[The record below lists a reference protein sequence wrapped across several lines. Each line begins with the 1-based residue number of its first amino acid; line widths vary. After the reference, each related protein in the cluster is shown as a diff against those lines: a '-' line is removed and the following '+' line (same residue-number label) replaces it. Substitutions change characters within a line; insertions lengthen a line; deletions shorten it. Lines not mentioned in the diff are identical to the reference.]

1 MKATLTLCV
10 GMLLAVVS
18 AAAQQPTQPAAQESS
33 NRTSARE
40 WDFNLVVDGYILPQ
54 ADGESYASPV
64 FSADRKWL
72 HLETRYNYEDR
83 QTGSFWL
90 GYNFEKGKKLSV
102 TFTPMIGGV
111 FGNTTGV
118 APGYEFSLSY
128 KKLSLSIDG
137 EYVFD
142 TRDTNGSFFYSW
154 TELTYSPLDWFYF
167 GFVAQRTKA
176 YHTSLDIQRGFLV
189 GFSVKNAEF
198 TTYVFNAGWTD
209 PTVVLEVGYK
219 F

>member
-1 MKATLTLCV
+1 MKALFSVYVMFLT
-10 GMLLAVVS
+10 VVC
-18 AAAQQPTQPAAQESS
+18 AAAQQTSQSPQDAANSTPA
-33 NRTSARE
+33 TE
-40 WDFNLVVDGYILPQ
+40 WNFNLVVDGYILPQ

-90 GYNFEKGKKLSV
+90 GYNFEAGKKLSV

-111 FGNTTGV
+111 VGNTTGI
-118 APGYEFSLSY
+118 APGYEFSLDY

-142 TRDTNGSFFYSW
+142 TRNSNGSFFYSW
-154 TELTYSPLDWFYF
+154 SELTYSPLDWFYF
-167 GFVAQRTKA
+167 GFVAQRTKS

-189 GFSVKNAEF
+189 GFSHKNAEF

>member
-1 MKATLTLCV
+1 MTLRNVPLV
-10 GMLLAVVS
+10 LVLFAFFAS
-18 AAAQQPTQPAAQESS
+18 SAQQAPREAGTGSASS
-33 NRTSARE
+33 
-40 WDFNLVVDGYILPQ
+40 WDLNLTVDGYILPDGSGGDYVSPIFM
-54 ADGESYASPV
+54 ADHN
-64 FSADRKWL
+64 KL

-83 QTGSFWL
+83 QTGSFWV
-90 GYNFEKGKKLSV
+90 GYNFEKGRNLSV

-128 KKLSLSIDG
+128 KRLSLSIDG

-142 TRDTNGSFFYSW
+142 TRDSNGSFFYSW
-154 TELTYSPLDWFYF
+154 TELTYSPKEWFDF

-176 YHTSLDIQRGFLV
+176 YHTSLDVQRGFLV
-189 GFSVKNAEF
+189 GFAHKNAEL

>member
-1 MKATLTLCV
+1 MKERITLCV
-10 GMLLAVVS
+10 AVLLIAIVS
-18 AAAQQPTQPAAQESS
+18 SAQQTSPKTAETAPAS
-33 NRTSARE
+33 E
-40 WDFNLVVDGYILPQ
+40 WDFNLVVDGYIVPNE
-54 ADGESYASPV
+54 GGYVSPV

-90 GYNFEKGKKLSV
+90 GYNFEMGKNVSV

-111 FGNTTGV
+111 VGNTTGV

-142 TRDTNGSFFYSW
+142 THDTNGSFFYSW
-154 TELTYSPLDWFYF
+154 TELTYSPKDWFYF
-167 GFVAQRTKA
+167 GYVAQRTKA

-189 GFSVKNAEF
+189 GVSHKNAEF

-209 PTVVLEVGYK
+209 PPVVLEVGYK